1 MRYVSS
7 LLLLLFGG
15 CTSLPTNLEPLQPFE
30 INRYLG
36 TWYEI
41 ARLDH
46 SFERGLSHVS
56 AQYNLLD
63 DGAIEVINKGYL
75 KEEDRWKQA
84 TGKAK
89 FVSGAD
95 TGHLKVSFFG
105 PFYSSYV
112 ILDLDRAAYQYAL
125 VCGPTRD
132 YLWIL
137 ARQPQLDPHKT
148 QELVSAA
155 AAMGFEVD
163 ELIYVNHD

>member
-1 MRYVSS
+1 MRYLSS
-7 LLLLLFGG
+7 LLLLLFGR
-15 CTSLPTNLEPLQPFE
+15 CTSLPSNLEPVAPFA

-41 ARLDH
+41 ARLNH

-56 AQYNLLD
+56 AQYSQLD
-63 DGAIEVINKGYL
+63 ENTIQVINQGYSEKL
-75 KEEDRWKQA
+75 GRWKKA
-84 TGKAK
+84 AGKAR
-89 FVSGAD
+89 FVSETD
-95 TGHLKVSFFG
+95 RGHLKVSFFG

-112 ILDLDRAAYQYAL
+112 ILDLDRTAYQYAL

-137 ARQPQLDPHKT
+137 SRQPKLDPQKT
-148 QELVSAA
+148 TELVRLA